1 MISDKR
7 QKRQHIERILGYSLP
22 FVLMVIL
29 LFFAFRNVN
38 IGKALDLIEKTSIW
52 WMIVF
57 ILVFLFSHLVRA
69 YRWKVIVSS
78 VKKDTKLLH
87 LFGAIMV
94 GYGVNALVPRLG
106 EVYRA
111 LYVGKWE
118 NISRS
123 SMFGTIVVERVLD
136 ILALGI
142 SVLISVMIYPGNLYN
157 KISWLKSAVVLG
169 FIIIFAMIIFLL
181 LLVKFKQ
188 KFYST
193 IVKFVGKLSEKIAG
207 KLAYIFNMLT
217 EGFASL
223 QGAKNYFFTILLTAA
238 IMLIYGL
245 TSYLGFLMLGMNK
258 IHVVTYGTAWILM
271 TISAFGI
278 IIPTPGGT
286 GSYHLIV
293 ISVLVDIF
301 NFSRVTSSAYAIL
314 THFISYVIFILGMV
328 FFIHLINKRLSA
340 AGESKVNFFN
350 AFKTRTGMK

>member
-1 MISDKR
+1 MILDKK
-7 QKRQHIERILGYSLP
+7 QKRQRIERILGYSLP
-22 FVLMVIL
+22 FILMVIL

-38 IGKALDLIEKTSIW
+38 IGKALDLIEKTSIG

-57 ILVFLFSHLVRA
+57 IIVFLFSHLVRA

-157 KISWLKSAVVLG
+157 EISWLKSAVVLG
-169 FIIIFAMIIFLL
+169 FIIIFAIIIFLL

-193 IVKFVGKLSEKIAG
+193 IVKLDRKS
-207 KLAYIFNMLT
+207 
-217 EGFASL
+217 
-223 QGAKNYFFTILLTAA
+223 
-238 IMLIYGL
+238 
-245 TSYLGFLMLGMNK
+245 
-258 IHVVTYGTAWILM
+258 VV
-271 TISAFGI
+271 
-278 IIPTPGGT
+278 
-286 GSYHLIV
+286 
-293 ISVLVDIF
+293 
-301 NFSRVTSSAYAIL
+301 
-314 THFISYVIFILGMV
+314 
-328 FFIHLINKRLSA
+328 
-340 AGESKVNFFN
+340 
-350 AFKTRTGMK
+350 